1 MITKFNLTLFLIF
14 IGFCVNAQQATPQV
28 DGPKGLSVIP
38 ATVSFNL
45 AQGQTGTAKVQIVNN
60 LPTKKSFNIYIV
72 DWMRDTTGAHI
83 MAEAGT
89 LPRSCAKWV
98 TLDKKLVENL
108 EPGQVQDLT
117 VKLNVPDSVDAV
129 KEMKWCL
136 VVIESVKEKILA
148 KDTKTIT
155 AGVQQEFRM
164 GVHIYQTPPSVT
176 EKGVKM
182 LSFTK
187 VPNEKTKYRITCK
200 NTGNTQ
206 LDVKSYLELT
216 NLKDPKNKIKVGP
229 KKFPLFPDQKRIV
242 DFSLPDTIKAGK
254 YLIIAAVDGGG
265 DLPLEASQATIEL
278 K

>member
-1 MITKFNLTLFLIF
+1 M
-14 IGFCVNAQQATPQV
+14 
-28 DGPKGLSVIP
+28 
-38 ATVSFNL
+38 